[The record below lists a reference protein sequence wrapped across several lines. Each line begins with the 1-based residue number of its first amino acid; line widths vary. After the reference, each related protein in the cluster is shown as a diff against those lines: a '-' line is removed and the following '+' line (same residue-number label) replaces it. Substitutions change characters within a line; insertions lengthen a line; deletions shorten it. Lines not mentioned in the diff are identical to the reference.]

1 MTWTVYKHTN
11 KINGKVYI
19 GITCQPVE
27 RRWRTDGSGYK
38 KCVLF
43 YRAIQKYGWDAFTHE
58 ILCMGLSKE
67 QAEETEKNL
76 IAEYKANEQEY
87 GYNIA
92 NGGSVKSVSEQTKR
106 KISESVKRSYVKE
119 RHHNYGKHYS
129 DEFKKKL
136 SDAHKGKM
144 CGEDHPNFGKP
155 MPQPQKDKI
164 SSTMKE
170 RKIQPSAEARAKG
183 AQARIGAKNSEEWLI
198 KIKQVRSVPVVQV
211 SKDGMEI
218 KIYTSITAAAADM
231 NISGSNI
238 TSVCK
243 GKRKYAGGY
252 SWKYVGGDT
261 A

>member
-43 YRAIQKYGWDAFTHE
+43 YRAIQKYGWDAFAHE
-58 ILCMGLSKE
+58 ILCMGLCKE
-67 QAEETEKNL
+67 EAEEMEKTL
-76 IAEYKANEQEY
+76 ILEYKANEQGY

-92 NGGSVKSVSEQTKR
+92 NGGSVKSVSEQTKE
-106 KISESVKRSYVKE
+106 KISQSVKKSYVKE
-119 RHHNYGKHYS
+119 NHPNYGKRYS
-129 DEFKKKL
+129 AEFKKKL
-136 SDAHKGKM
+136 SDAHKGKQ
-144 CGEDHPNFGKP
+144 CGVNHPNFGKA
-155 MPQPQKDKI
+155 MPQAQKDKI
-164 SSTMKE
+164 SATMKE

-183 AQARIGAKNSEEWLI
+183 AKARVGAKNSDEWRA
-198 KIKQVRSVPVVQV
+198 KIKQARSIPVARV
-211 SKDGMEI
+211 SKDGIEI
-218 KIYTSITAAAADM
+218 KIYASITDAAVDV

-252 SWKYVGGDT
+252 SWKYVDGGT